1 MFYERWNV
9 VPKAKLAILIGYL
22 MPCVMT
28 VELVCMPSRRV
39 IIHFL
44 LRGAQSFVYFIIVQV
59 NTVAVSFDVYSIH
72 LPSNGDLI

>member
-9 VPKAKLAILIGYL
+9 VPKAKLVILIGYL

-28 VELVCMPSRRV
+28 VELMCMPSRRV
-39 IIHFL
+39 IIHIP
-44 LRGAQSFVYFIIVQV
+44 LRGAQLFGYFIIVQF
-59 NTVAVSFDVYSIH
+59 NIVSVSLDVYSIH